1 LDLSA
6 LGGGSNVNADLNSAN
21 LTITGGSVLGITNFE
36 NVIGTVG
43 DDTITGNGA
52 ANTINGGGGNDT
64 IEGRGGA
71 DTLDGG
77 AGNDT
82 LSYANSTANV
92 TVDLSTNSVSG
103 GDAAG
108 DTISNFENVTGS
120 AYNDTIGG
128 DNGANVLDGGAGDD
142 VLRGGAGA
150 DTLIGGTGTDTADY
164 GTSTVGVNID
174 LGAGTASGGDATGD
188 TLTDIENLNGSA
200 FNDTLRGDNNNNV
213 IEAAAGDDTLRGSG
227 GNDVL
232 DGGAGN
238 DTVDYSTLGFANAIT
253 LTLNGATDATMGS
266 AKGSDTL
273 RNIENV
279 IGSEGHDVV
288 TGDANINRLEGGL
301 GNDTLTEVGGNDSLF
316 GQDGDDTLV
325 MANDGSLVDGGTSS
339 GGDTLELSGNNSF
352 TLDEINVV
360 DIECIDA
367 LADAGQQ
374 DIYLSINNDILNN
387 DTDDLSIYLDGN
399 DTLDINFET
408 AGYYLSSGDLLSS
421 GTANFTDGSHNI
433 TITYTGT
440 AAGRITTTNAVTS
453 TVHLDLNAM
462 SAGDGFRISDDIAE
476 GFGYDM
482 TVLGDTNRDGYTDLA
497 FTKRDNSVSD
507 GRVFF
512 VNGGSALSDVAVSG
526 LTPAT
531 GLLSNTTSVN
541 NQMHVVGGG
550 DFNGDGIMDYIVS
563 SEQAATQ
570 STAGSGTAQ
579 VISGADNSVLTE
591 LSGLDLGDVAGRDI
605 SFIGDINGDGFD
617 DVAVGVP
624 RDDTA
629 ATDAGGVIIINGT
642 TNPAPEINILNTFGF
657 EQLDTESALAP
668 SAMVSNGEY
677 SFVLTGT
684 SGFTVYNTL
693 SPVTISSLGTTNNSE
708 LAGTNKSL
716 AINESGETV
725 YALVDGDL
733 VIVDVS
739 TPASPTFNPM
749 LNFYVDTSTGIAVHN
764 NLLITISRD
773 IDGGAA
779 GTDGGYQIFDI
790 SDPNTPVA
798 LTSNIAMSNLY
809 GADQIAISDDFAA
822 IVSNTGVIFI
832 DISNPATPS
841 QISSHIIANAIEVAI
856 SEDGAYTYV
865 ARASGEIEIL
875 DTSVPS
881 SPSLVA
887 TINGLGNI
895 NDISVNGDI
904 IYAASQSND
913 TIYAISV
920 ADPASPF
927 LVSAT
932 ATIDNPLAISYQ
944 DGVILAI
951 GADDG
956 TFRSFDADP
965 AGSLLTGSVSSEIF
979 GNDLVGI
986 GDYNDDG
993 FDDFLISIP
1002 TQSSVAIAYG
1012 NESGLI
1018 TDNDLSYFS
1027 GIAVDG
1033 ATDNIPVL
1041 ALGDI
1046 DGDGISDIA
1055 MASTNAAGAIHVIM
1069 GDAGA
1074 SGGDTTRGV
1083 GTAEVTIN
1091 AASGYEII
1099 GGGAAGD
1106 FNGDGYNDLVVA
1118 MRDTSGSGDI
1128 VDIYVVYGSDSMST
1142 TYDNNAGGGNQLN
1155 DETLAY
1161 HMQYQIQGH
1170 ITPANFVINIDS
1182 AGDVNGDGFGDIMIG
1197 TPQADTDSG
1206 SDEDGEV
1213 IVIYGQ
1219 ETAGYDVITDNDGT
1233 DQDVVANNLGAST
1246 NFDSL
1251 VGNNA
1256 ANILDSNGHEYVNMS
1271 AGAGDDDLYVHNA
1284 NFGTLNGGGGFDTLH
1299 FMDAGG
1305 ILDFSEIG
1313 NEQVKN
1319 IEAIE
1324 YGNTHQTVVLG
1335 MEDLFDMMQSSTMID
1350 NGDQVAQITSAA
1362 SSNILV
1368 FSVSKGYEHT
1378 GVMFDND
1385 PATNN
1390 STEGGLSG
1398 FNVATDAT
1406 VSAYQSFQFG
1416 NGYQLWISDTLLDN
1430 GNVVVADYAVL
1441 DGSLEDTSGAAN
1453 NIEASAGNQDLIAS
1467 HVANLLSDGGF
1478 QNVSMYGF
1486 DGNDVFEV
1494 NNEDFDLING
1504 GAGDDTL
1511 YMQVDLD
1518 LRSSSDHNIAHIET
1532 LDLGTSG
1539 TTDLTL
1545 SLANILNL
1553 MGSSDNNTL
1562 TISSGAGGNTLSI
1575 DDNGGV
1581 SLGSVNSASIA
1592 SALSATDN
1600 GLSGGYYEFGIAGGT
1615 LLIEQNLIDVG
1626 NTNIL

>member
-1 LDLSA
+1 
-6 LGGGSNVNADLNSAN
+6 
-21 LTITGGSVLGITNFE
+21 
-36 NVIGTVG
+36 
-43 DDTITGNGA
+43 
-52 ANTINGGGGNDT
+52 
-64 IEGRGGA
+64 
-71 DTLDGG
+71 
-77 AGNDT
+77 
-82 LSYANSTANV
+82 
-92 TVDLSTNSVSG
+92 
-103 GDAAG
+103 
-108 DTISNFENVTGS
+108 
-120 AYNDTIGG
+120 
-128 DNGANVLDGGAGDD
+128 
-142 VLRGGAGA
+142 
-150 DTLIGGTGTDTADY
+150 
-164 GTSTVGVNID
+164 
-174 LGAGTASGGDATGD
+174 
-188 TLTDIENLNGSA
+188 
-200 FNDTLRGDNNNNV
+200 
-213 IEAAAGDDTLRGSG
+213 
-227 GNDVL
+227 
-232 DGGAGN
+232 
-238 DTVDYSTLGFANAIT
+238 
-253 LTLNGATDATMGS
+253 
-266 AKGSDTL
+266 
-273 RNIENV
+273 
-279 IGSEGHDVV
+279 
-288 TGDANINRLEGGL
+288 
-301 GNDTLTEVGGNDSLF
+301 
-316 GQDGDDTLV
+316 
-325 MANDGSLVDGGTSS
+325 
-339 GGDTLELSGNNSF
+339 
-352 TLDEINVV
+352 
-360 DIECIDA
+360 
-367 LADAGQQ
+367 
-374 DIYLSINNDILNN
+374 
-387 DTDDLSIYLDGN
+387 
-399 DTLDINFET
+399 
-408 AGYYLSSGDLLSS
+408 
-421 GTANFTDGSHNI
+421 
-433 TITYTGT
+433 
-440 AAGRITTTNAVTS
+440 
-453 TVHLDLNAM
+453 
-462 SAGDGFRISDDIAE
+462 
-476 GFGYDM
+476 M

-512 VNGGSALSDVAVSG
+512 VNGGSALSDVAVSA

-570 STAGSGTAQ
+570 LTAGSGTAQ

-642 TNPAPEINILNTFGF
+642 NNPATEINILNTFGF
-657 EQLDTESALAP
+657 EQLDTESAPAP

-684 SGFTVYNTL
+684 NGFTVYNTL

-716 AINESGETV
+716 AIHESGETV

-739 TPASPTFNPM
+739 TPASPTFNST
-749 LNFYVDTSTGIAVHN
+749 LNFYVDTSTGIAVHD

-822 IVSNTGVIFI
+822 IVTNDSVEFI
-832 DISNPATPS
+832 DIRNPASPVHAGTYNPG
-841 QISSHIIANAIEVAI
+841 NAIEVAI

-881 SPSLVA
+881 SPSLVG

-920 ADPASPF
+920 ADPANPL

-932 ATIDNPLAISYQ
+932 ATIDNPLALSYQ

-956 TFRSFDADP
+956 TFSSFDAAP
-965 AGSLLTGSVSSEIF
+965 AGSLLTGSNASDIF
-979 GNDLVGI
+979 GTDLVGI

-1012 NESGLI
+1012 NGSGLI

-1074 SGGDTTRGV
+1074 SGGDATRGV

-1213 IVIYGQ
+1213 IVVYGQ

-1233 DQDVVANNLGAST
+1233 DANGTVDTIAANS

-1251 VGNNA
+1251 VGN
-1256 ANILDSNGHEYVNMS
+1256 ANNNVMETNSFSDISMS
-1271 AGAGDDDLYVHNA
+1271 AGAGDDELQINNT
-1284 NFGTLNGGGGFDTLH
+1284 NFGTLDGGGGFDTLN
-1299 FMDAGG
+1299 FLVNGG
-1305 ILDFSEIG
+1305 TLDFTEIG
-1313 NEQVKN
+1313 SEQIKN

-1324 YGNTHQTVVLG
+1324 YGGANQTVVLG
-1335 MEDLFDMMQSSTMID
+1335 MEDLFDMMQSSTMVD
-1350 NGDQVAQITSAA
+1350 GTDQVAQITSADA
-1362 SSNILV
+1362 SNILV
-1368 FSVSKGYEHT
+1368 FNVSEGYEHT

-1385 PATNN
+1385 PASDNT
-1390 STEGGLSG
+1390 TEGGLIG

-1406 VSAYQSFQFG
+1406 DTAYQSFQFG

-1441 DGSLEDTSGAAN
+1441 DGSSEDTAGAAN
-1453 NIEASAGNQDLIAS
+1453 NIEASDDEQDLIAS
-1467 HVANLLSDGGF
+1467 NAADILSDGGN

-1486 DGNDVFEV
+1486 GGNDVLEI
-1494 NNEDFDLING
+1494 NNGHFDQING
-1504 GAGDDTL
+1504 GLGDDTL
-1511 YMQVDLD
+1511 LVQADVD
-1518 LRSSSDHNIAHIET
+1518 LRSFT
-1532 LDLGTSG
+1532 
-1539 TTDLTL
+1539 
-1545 SLANILNL
+1545 
-1553 MGSSDNNTL
+1553 
-1562 TISSGAGGNTLSI
+1562 AG
-1575 DDNGGV
+1575 
-1581 SLGSVNSASIA
+1581 
-1592 SALSATDN
+1592 
-1600 GLSGGYYEFGIAGGT
+1600 
-1615 LLIEQNLIDVG
+1615 
-1626 NTNIL
+1626 